1 MLDFEY
7 AKALAEV
14 VLDATCSE
22 KEREIKN
29 NPRNVMPAIDVSPN
43 IRI

>member
-7 AKALAEV
+7 AKALVEV
-14 VLDATCSE
+14 VLDTTCSE

-29 NPRNVMPAIDVSPN
+29 RRHNACQ
-43 IRI
+43 

>member
-14 VLDATCSE
+14 VLDTTCSE
-22 KEREIKN
+22 KE
-29 NPRNVMPAIDVSPN
+29 
-43 IRI
+43 IRIWKPVIPWKKA